1 MFIEFHPDT
10 VLRSSNSRRGTY
22 KHLISEN
29 KNVLA
34 DGCSIRGLPGSHA
47 ACGHNCKLHIYS
59 FIHSFTHS
67 AIQSFLL
74 QMRIS
79 SPFLKVIQ
87 QFPTS
92 SSSSSR
98 HLYSPFYLSFNNPL
112 QKAVSTQNLTN
123 PVSLLLFISCRT
135 FLCSMTLSN
144 TSSFLTC
151 SVQLIFCILLQH
163 HISKLSR
170 CF

>member
-1 MFIEFHPDT
+1 MLGNFGQRLNLT
-10 VLRSSNSRRGTY
+10 QYSLLSLKKLYRRSKASS
-22 KHLISEN
+22 KAS
-29 KNVLA
+29 
-34 DGCSIRGLPGSHA
+34 CP
-47 ACGHNCKLHIYS
+47 
-59 FIHSFTHS
+59 HS

-92 SSSSSR
+92 SSSSSC
-98 HLYSPFYLSFNNPL
+98 HLYPPPYLSFSNPL
-112 QKAVSTQNLTN
+112 QKAVSAQNVTN
-123 PVSLLLFISCRT
+123 PVSLPFISCRI
-135 FLCSMTLSN
+135 FLCSLTLIH
-144 TSSFLTC
+144 TSSFLTS
-151 SVQLIFCILLQH
+151 SVQLIFSILLQH